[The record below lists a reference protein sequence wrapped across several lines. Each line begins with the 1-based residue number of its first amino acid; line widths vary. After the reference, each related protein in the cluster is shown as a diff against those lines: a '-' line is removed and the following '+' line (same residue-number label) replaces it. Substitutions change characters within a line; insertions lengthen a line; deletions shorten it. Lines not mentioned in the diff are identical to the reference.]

1 MPPKSRCPVLRLR
14 VDLCP
19 QCAAYLRAL
28 QAAFGQD
35 AVCTV
40 AALTAARC
48 DVCSQQLPPE
58 LRASLLANDAISFNA
73 VLGKPS

>member
-1 MPPKSRCPVLRLR
+1 MPPKSRCPVPRLR

-19 QCAAYLRAL
+19 QCAAFLRAL
-28 QAAFGQD
+28 QASAGQD
-35 AVCTV
+35 AVCAV
-40 AALTAARC
+40 AALTAAHC
-48 DVCSQQLPPE
+48 DLYSQQLPPE